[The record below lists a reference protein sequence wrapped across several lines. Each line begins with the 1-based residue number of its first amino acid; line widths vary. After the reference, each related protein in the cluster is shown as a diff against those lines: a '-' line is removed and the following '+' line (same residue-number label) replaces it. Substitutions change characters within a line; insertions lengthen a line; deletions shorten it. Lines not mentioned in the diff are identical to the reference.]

1 MPYAGFFIEKL
12 KRDQSI
18 YENNKKNSIDDY
30 LDFCKLNKIDLL
42 NVLKKDFYQFDGKK
56 LIKKDNVNI
65 EKTNS

>member
-1 MPYAGFFIEKL
+1 MPYTGFIEKL

-18 YENNKKNSIDDY
+18 YENNKNSIDDY

-56 LIKKDNVNI
+56 LIKKI
-65 EKTNS
+65 M